1 MKKKKY
7 WDNLMARAQK
17 VLRRAEKDPDVCT
30 LRMANTMKEMAE
42 AMAERRGE

>member
-1 MKKKKY
+1 MKNNY
-7 WDNLMARAQK
+7 WDSLVARAQK

-30 LRMANTMKEMAE
+30 LRMANMMREMAE